1 MSEFEHLIPAM
12 ADKAQRLSDQE
23 RKSLLDTPR
32 WLTYTRAKEI
42 DTKLEWLYEHP
53 RVIRMPNMLIIGRT
67 NNGKTDL
74 ITRFAS
80 RHPPCENPEG
90 ENITVPVL
98 VVQTPPKPTEAGFY
112 LELVRPLLKRLPN
125 GSADTKRAFVIDI
138 LKGIQLK
145 VLVIDEMHNMLSG
158 TAQSQHLF
166 LNVIKYL
173 TNELQISIIGL
184 GDQTLINAFSVN
196 EQLQN
201 RFEPEILPRW
211 NRGSEFNRLLSSFEL
226 LLPLRYPSRLVDPQ
240 LSMKLLS
247 MCEGTIGELSNLLNA
262 AARYAIDSGAEQIND
277 VVLEKCG
284 YKPPSERKKA
294 VVEV

>member
-184 GDQTLINAFSVN
+184 GDQTLINAFSVD

>member
-1 MSEFEHLIPAM
+1 MNEFEHLISAM
-12 ADKAQRLSDQE
+12 ADKSRSMSDQE
-23 RKSLLDTPR
+23 RKSWLDTPR

-53 RVIRMPNMLIIGRT
+53 RVTRMPNMLLIGRT

-80 RHPPCENPEG
+80 RHPPCDNPGG
-90 ENITVPVL
+90 EHITVPVL
-98 VVQTPPKPTEAGFY
+98 VVQAPPKPTEAGFY

-125 GSADTKRAFVIDI
+125 GSADAKRAFVVGI
-138 LKGIQLK
+138 LKDIQLK

-158 TAQSQHLF
+158 SAQSQHLF

-173 TNELQISIIGL
+173 TNELQISIIGV
-184 GDQTLINAFSVN
+184 GDQTLINAFSVD

-201 RFEPEILPRW
+201 RFEPEILARW
-211 NRGSEFNRLLSSFEL
+211 SRGGEFNRLLSSFEL
-226 LLPLRYPSRLVDPQ
+226 ILPLRHPSRLIDPQ

-247 MCEGTIGELSNLLNA
+247 MCEGTIGELSKLLNA
-262 AARYAIDSGAEQIND
+262 AARHAIDSGIEQIND
-277 VVLEKCG
+277 VVLDKCG

-294 VVEV
+294 IAGV

>member
-1 MSEFEHLIPAM
+1 MNEFTHLIPVV
-12 ADKAQRLSDQE
+12 ADKARNMSNQE
-23 RKSLLDTPR
+23 RKALLAAPR

-42 DTKLEWLYEHP
+42 DSKLEWLYEHP
-53 RVIRMPNMLIIGRT
+53 RVTRMPNMLVIGRT

-80 RHPPCENPEG
+80 RHPPCDNPDG
-90 ENITVPVL
+90 EHITVPVL

-125 GSADTKRAFVIDI
+125 GSADAKRAFVVDI

-173 TNELQISIIGL
+173 TNELQISIIGV
-184 GDQTLINAFSVN
+184 GDQTLINAFSVD

-226 LLPLRYPSRLVDPQ
+226 ILPLRHPSRLVDTQ
-240 LSMKLLS
+240 LSMKLLA
-247 MCEGTIGELSNLLNA
+247 MCEGTIGELSKLLNA
-262 AARYAIDSGAEQIND
+262 ATRYAIDSGAEQIND
-277 VVLEKCG
+277 LVLEKCG

>member
-12 ADKAQRLSDQE
+12 ADKARRLSDQE

-42 DTKLEWLYEHP
+42 DTKLEWLFEHP

-74 ITRFAS
+74 VTRFAS
-80 RHPPCENPEG
+80 RHPPCENPGG

-112 LELVRPLLKRLPN
+112 LELVHPLLKRLPN
-125 GSADTKRAFVIDI
+125 GSADTKRAFVMDI

-184 GDQTLINAFSVN
+184 GDQTLINAFSVD

-226 LLPLRYPSRLVDPQ
+226 LLPLRHPSRLVDPQ

-247 MCEGTIGELSNLLNA
+247 MCEGTIGELSKLLNA

-277 VVLEKCG
+277 VVLDKCG

>member
-12 ADKAQRLSDQE
+12 ADKSRSMSDQE
-23 RKSLLDTPR
+23 RKSWLDTPR

-42 DTKLEWLYEHP
+42 DTKLEWLYGHP
-53 RVIRMPNMLIIGRT
+53 RVTRMPSMLLIGRT

-80 RHPPCENPEG
+80 RHPPCDNPGG
-90 ENITVPVL
+90 EHITVPVL

-125 GSADTKRAFVIDI
+125 GSADAKRAFVVGI
-138 LKGIQLK
+138 LKDIQLK

-158 TAQSQHLF
+158 SAQSQHLF

-173 TNELQISIIGL
+173 TNELQISIIGV
-184 GDQTLINAFSVN
+184 GDQTLVNAFSVD

-201 RFEPEILPRW
+201 RFEPEVLARW

-226 LLPLRYPSRLVDPQ
+226 ILPLRHPSRLIDPQ

-247 MCEGTIGELSNLLNA
+247 KCEGTIGELSKLLNA
-262 AARYAIDSGAEQIND
+262 AARHAIDSGVEQIND
-277 VVLEKCG
+277 VVLDKCG

-294 VVEV
+294 VVGV